1 MYRIGIDVGGTFTD
15 FVAVDDSGKTTL
27 AKVPSTPG
35 DPSIG
40 VLEGLR
46 MLAETL
52 DLELAALLAETDRIV
67 HGTTVATNALLEHKG
82 ARVGLLTTEG
92 HRDVI
97 EMREGLKDDR
107 YNLRLPPPEQLV
119 PRHLRL
125 GVRERMRA
133 DGRTE
138 TPLDEAS
145 LDRAIALLEHERIE
159 AVAVCYL
166 HAWRDPSHER
176 ATREAVQRDLPWAYV
191 SLSSDVLPQIK
202 EFERVSTTIVNAY
215 VGPALSRYLDRLEGR
230 LAEAGYA
237 GPALII
243 QSHGGVAPID
253 ESSRLAA
260 GALLSGPAGGVAG
273 SVYAAR
279 LVNEGNL
286 IPFDMGGTS
295 TDISLIIDGQP
306 SLATTRR
313 IAGHTIALGSLDI
326 NSIGAGGGSIARVD
340 AGGILHVGPESA
352 GAVPGPACY
361 GNGGSAA
368 TVTDA
373 NLVLGY
379 LDPASFLGGRRPLD
393 RAAAETVVDD
403 IAVALGVDRMSAAR
417 GIHRVV
423 NTTMA
428 EGVRLVSVRRGVD
441 PRRFALLAF
450 GGASGLH
457 ATDIARQLGLDRVIV
472 PRVAAV
478 LSAWGMLATDLR
490 FEIARSHIGDTRALD
505 GRALK
510 RLFDEMEAEGLA
522 RLRASF
528 DGQARAMR
536 SADMRYG
543 EQVFEIAVPLDG
555 VDWTKADLLPEI
567 AERFHR
573 RHEELYTYSLPDQ
586 ETVLVNARVAV
597 AGMLAASPQEP
608 ALPEV
613 SPSAPRSERRLYI
626 DGWLSASV
634 YDFEALAP
642 AQTIAGPAL
651 IEAPMT
657 TVLLRPGE
665 RATVTTLGWLDIAIS
680 HK

>member
-1 MYRIGIDVGGTFTD
+1 MYRIGTDVGGTFTD
-15 FVAVDDSGKTTL
+15 FVAVDDLGRTTL
-27 AKVPSTPG
+27 AKVMSTPA

-40 VLEGLR
+40 VLEGLQL
-46 MLAETL
+46 LADTL
-52 DLELAALLAETDRIV
+52 GLGRAALLAETERIV
-67 HGTTVATNALLEHKG
+67 HGTTVATNALLEHRG
-82 ARVGLLTTEG
+82 AKVGLLTTEG

-119 PRHLRL
+119 PRKLRL

-133 DGRTE
+133 DGRVE
-138 TPLDEAS
+138 KPLDQDS
-145 LDRAIALLEHERIE
+145 LNRAIAALERERVE

-166 HAWRDPSHER
+166 HSWRDPSHEYVTRDAVKR
-176 ATREAVQRDLPWAYV
+176 ALPGAYV
-191 SLSSDVLPQIK
+191 ALSVDVLPQIK
-202 EFERVSTTIVNAY
+202 EFERVSTTVVNAY
-215 VGPALSRYLDRLEGR
+215 VGPGLSRYLEELKRR

-237 GPALII
+237 GPTLII

-253 ESSRLAA
+253 ESGRLAA
-260 GALLSGPAGGVAG
+260 GAVLSGPAGGVAG

-279 LVNEGNL
+279 LISEGNL

-295 TDISLIIDGQP
+295 TDISLIVDGRP
-306 SLATTRR
+306 SLAASRR
-313 IAGHTIALGSLDI
+313 VASHTIALSSLDI
-326 NSIGAGGGSIARVD
+326 ASVGAGGGSIARVD

-379 LDPASFLGGRRPLD
+379 LDPASFLGGRRRLD
-393 RAAAETVVDD
+393 REAAEAAVDN
-403 IAVALGVDRMSAAR
+403 IAAVLSIDRLGAAS

-441 PRRFALLAF
+441 PRHFALLAF

-457 ATDIARQLGLDRVIV
+457 ATEIARQLDLKRVVV

-490 FEIARSHIGDTRALD
+490 FEIARSHIGDTRTLD
-505 GRALK
+505 GGALK
-510 RLFDEMEAEGLA
+510 DLFEEMEAEGFA

-528 DGQARAMR
+528 EGTATTSR
-536 SADMRYG
+536 SVDMRYG
-543 EQVFEIAVPLDG
+543 EQVFEITVGLDG
-555 VDWTKADLLPEI
+555 VDWSRADPLLQI
-567 AERFHR
+567 VERFHR

-597 AGMLAASPQEP
+597 AGILSALPREATLPEASPVAPRTERRIYLD
-608 ALPEV
+608 AWA
-613 SPSAPRSERRLYI
+613 SAP
-626 DGWLSASV
+626 V
-634 YDFEALAP
+634 YDFDALAP
-642 AQTIAGPAL
+642 AQTIMGPA
-651 IEAPMT
+651 IVESAMT
-657 TVLLRPGE
+657 TVLLRAGE
-665 RATVTTLGWLDIAIS
+665 RASVTPLGWLDIRLP
-680 HK
+680 